1 MDYGE
6 YITEKMAAAR
16 LGELREQSARR
27 AVLDWARRPRRGL
40 ILHLGIVLTRLG
52 RWLDRDRGPV
62 RNAGVRVARVR

>member
-27 AVLDWARRPRRGL
+27 AMLDCAPRPGRGL
-40 ILHLGIVLTRLG
+40 ILHLGIALTRLG
-52 RWLDRDRGPV
+52 RWLDRDRGRV

>member
-6 YITEKMAAAR
+6 YITEKMAEAR

-27 AVLDWARRPRRGL
+27 AALDWARRPRRGL

>member
-27 AVLDWARRPRRGL
+27 AVLDRARRPRRGL

-52 RWLDRDRGPV
+52 RRLDRDRGRV